1 MRMKEEEATTTTT
14 TTTTAMTTMN
24 DNADGG
30 ASSSHSLG
38 GHEKQTSRNN
48 NSKEE
53 EEEEEDHRQEFTNYT
68 EFLLTSVGYCV
79 GLGNLVVYPGRVY
92 NHGGGAFLVAYFTF
106 LLILGIPMYTHD
118 LK

>member
-1 MRMKEEEATTTTT
+1 MKEEEATTTTT
-14 TTTTAMTTMN
+14 TAMTTAMTTMN

-48 NSKEE
+48 NSK

>member
-1 MRMKEEEATTTTT
+1 
-14 TTTTAMTTMN
+14 MTTMN
-24 DNADGG
+24 DNDNDNDNVDGG

-38 GHEKQTSRNN
+38 GPGEKQTSPWINN
-48 NSKEE
+48 KSKED
-53 EEEEEDHRQEFTNYT
+53 EDDDDRQEFTNYT

>member
-1 MRMKEEEATTTTT
+1 
-14 TTTTAMTTMN
+14 MTTMN
-24 DNADGG
+24 DNDNDNDNVDGG

-38 GHEKQTSRNN
+38 GPGEKQTSPWINN
-48 NSKEE
+48 KSKEE
-53 EEEEEDHRQEFTNYT
+53 EDEDDDDRQEFTNYT